1 MGPQRV
7 ERDLVTDATG
17 TLKIVK
23 MSVLAKLICR
33 FNTISTVMPAGL
45 YVKLYKMC
53 KIYTT
58 ANEI

>member
-7 ERDLVTDATG
+7 KHDLVTDTTRA
-17 TLKIVK
+17 LNVK
-23 MSVLAKLICR
+23 MSVLSKVIFR
-33 FNTISTVMPAGL
+33 FNTIPTIIPAGL
-45 YVKLYKMC
+45 FVKMYKMC